1 MLFLRYESLKEY
13 IRLYPVTALLLLV
26 NVAVFIAML
35 IAGDPRSHE
44 TLIRFGA
51 QLNIPPY
58 QTEYWRYLTALFVHI
73 GFEHLLFN
81 GFALF
86 VFAAPLERLLGK
98 LPYLLFYLGSGVAGN
113 LFSQLMAREAYVSAG
128 ASGAIY
134 GVFAAFA
141 YLSWLR
147 KDLFDRQTRTAV
159 TVMLVIGV
167 VYSFLV
173 PQVNLYAH
181 LGGMIGGFLI
191 MHIML
196 HARQKR

>member
-26 NVAVFIAML
+26 NIAVFIAML